1 MKRYIVALVT
11 IGLGISAVNAADESA
26 IAAGKALNDK
36 NCVACHGPELYT
48 RKNRMVNSKPSLFT
62 QVQRCETNLKLQ
74 WFDEESQ
81 NVTEYLNKQWYH
93 FK

>member
-1 MKRYIVALVT
+1 MKIFPVALMT
-11 IGLGISAVNAADESA
+11 IGLGISVSHAADESE
-26 IAAGKALNDK
+26 IAAGKALNDQH
-36 NCVACHGPELYT
+36 CVACHGPELYT
-48 RKNRMVNSKPSLFT
+48 RKNRIVNSKPSLFT

-81 NVTEYLNKQWYH
+81 NVTEYLNQEHYR

>member
-1 MKRYIVALVT
+1 MKIYIVAIAALGM
-11 IGLGISAVNAADESA
+11 GLSAANADDSV

-36 NCVACHGPELYT
+36 HCVSCHGPELYT
-48 RKNRMVNSKPSLFT
+48 RKGRMVNSKGSLFT

-74 WFDEESQ
+74 WFDEESKS
-81 NVTEYLNKQWYH
+81 VTEYLNKEHYH